1 MGAQAK
7 LEQQALGMRCA
18 HCLAYVA
25 KMHVLPSLAPIPTG
39 PVFWEPC
46 GNHRLARVRSD
57 WDTEKTKLSF
67 GGKTGAGLVTVG
79 LSEAE

>member
-25 KMHVLPSLAPIPTG
+25 KMHVLPSLAPIPRAPCSG
-39 PVFWEPC
+39 SPVVITDLLECIVP
-46 GNHRLARVRSD
+46 GTRRRQNSV
-57 WDTEKTKLSF
+57 
-67 GGKTGAGLVTVG
+67 LVERQELG
-79 LSEAE
+79 W